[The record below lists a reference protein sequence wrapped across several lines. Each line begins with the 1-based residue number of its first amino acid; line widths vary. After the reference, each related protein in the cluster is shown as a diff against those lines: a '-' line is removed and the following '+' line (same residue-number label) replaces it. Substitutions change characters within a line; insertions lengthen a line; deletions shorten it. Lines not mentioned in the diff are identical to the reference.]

1 MKFNPR
7 GRLTLAV
14 VIVMAIAVMISF
26 TVRAD
31 DEDDTLRLAASL
43 GGFNEVG
50 SPVLAPNASKTTGT
64 FRATLSP
71 DGKTLSY
78 KLTWTPFATTLL
90 FAHIHFAMP
99 GVNGRIMA
107 FLCGGGGKPGCA
119 GGVATGTIT
128 AADILDI
135 TSPPQNQGV
144 TAGDFAD
151 FLRAIR
157 AGDAYANMHTMAYP
171 GGEIRGQIKVISD
184 EDEGRDRK

>member
-1 MKFNPR
+1 MRKTFMSMF
-7 GRLTLAV
+7 LAAV
-14 VIVMAIAVMISF
+14 CSLAIGAMFV
-26 TVRAD
+26 VRAD

-43 GGFNEVG
+43 SGFNEVG
-50 SPVLAPNASKTTGT
+50 SPVLAPNASTTTGT
-64 FRATLSP
+64 FRATLSA

-78 KLTWTPFATTLL
+78 KLTWNPFATTLL

-99 GVNGRIMA
+99 GVNGRVMA

-119 GGVATGTIT
+119 GGLATGTIT

-144 TAGDFAD
+144 KAGDFAD
-151 FLRAIR
+151 FLRVIR
-157 AGDAYANMHTMAYP
+157 SGDAYANMHTMAYP